1 MVVSKTGSL
10 LRLMTREI
18 CVLYE
23 AEASLVNSFVQI
35 VENLAICFQIRDDII
50 NLQSEMGKGIKGEDL
65 L

>member
-1 MVVSKTGSL
+1 
-10 LRLMTREI
+10 MTREI

-23 AEASLVNSFVQI
+23 AEALVNSFVQI

>member
-23 AEASLVNSFVQI
+23 ADALVNSFVQI